1 MKHLY
6 SLITLAA
13 ATLTATAATPTAST
27 DFISLSKPT
36 KVQTVNKIDVKS
48 ATSLKKAV
56 KKHAPEAKEI
66 TSIEDIEGVWS
77 WDFSPLL
84 QNMTSPKQV
93 TINVSNAETGEVE
106 IIGIAPAGTGYK
118 VKGTFD
124 MEAGTLTIPNGQY
137 LGEYD
142 PGYLDY
148 FYIKAIDWNAGEIV
162 DGKADVEATV
172 GELSEGAIIFP
183 DDDVWAVGNPDSE
196 DDGYWAL
203 SYMNEFD
210 VIEPEEPVD
219 PMEGWEVYCTG
230 KMQDGWIY
238 PAYGIDPVGK
248 DFAVE
253 IHRSIETPGLYRVF
267 NPYKSEGF
275 QYNSEAQDNGMI
287 VFNITDPEFVQVLPA
302 IKSGIMNGSQAI
314 NNTNVEG
321 YWMAQDYD
329 KATIISALGESIPAW
344 STFENNI
351 VTIPTAR
358 IQLDS
363 DGCYTWSSN
372 GTSLADL
379 MVSKIIFDKTPV
391 EYVATGISFVESE
404 VTIKEGET
412 VTLTPTFE
420 PAHAAAPEL
429 TWTSTN
435 EEVATVSST
444 GVVTAVA
451 AGEATIVVTSGE
463 LSAECKVVV
472 YAKPVLTFGVMV
484 PVNETVTLSVSIENA
499 LQTDEAPT
507 WTSSDTTIATVSE
520 GGSVTGV
527 EAGTA
532 DITATY
538 AGESAT
544 ITITVVDEQNVL
556 INELTAA
563 KASKKYD
570 LQGRVAAKNAKG
582 VIIVTD
588 GKKAEKT
595 IVK

>member
-13 ATLTATAATPTAST
+13 ATLTATAASPTAST
-27 DFISLSKPT
+27 NSISLSKPA
-36 KVQTVNKIDVKS
+36 KVTAVNQVDAAS
-48 ATSLKKAV
+48 AKALKKSAV

-77 WDFSPLL
+77 WDYSPLL
-84 QNMTSPKQV
+84 KNMTSPTEITITV
-93 TINVSNAETGEVE
+93 TDAATGAIE
-106 IIGIAPAGTGYK
+106 IKGIAPSYLGYK
-118 VKGTFD
+118 VKATVD
-124 MEAGTLTIPNGQY
+124 MDAHTLSIPNGQY
-137 LGEYD
+137 LGD
-142 PGYLDY
+142 VTGDKDY
-148 FYIKAIDWNAGEIV
+148 FYTKDLDLSTGDIL
-162 DGKADVEATV
+162 DGKNDATASV
-172 GELSEGAIIFP
+172 GVIEDGVIMF
-183 DDDVWAVGNPDSE
+183 DDLDVWAIGDPDNE
-196 DDGYWAL
+196 EIGWWIL

-210 VIEPEEPVD
+210 VIEPVD

-275 QYNSEAQDNGMI
+275 QYNAYAQDNGMI

-302 IKSGIMNGSQAI
+302 IKSGMMNGSQAI

-321 YWMAQDYD
+321 YWMAQGYD
-329 KATIISALGESIPAW
+329 KATIISVLGESTPEW

-358 IQLDS
+358 IQLDG

-372 GTSLADL
+372 GVSLADL

-391 EYVATGISFVESE
+391 EYVATGIVLSDSE
-404 VTIKEGET
+404 VTLKEGAT
-412 VTLTPTFE
+412 VTLTTTFE
-420 PAHAAAPEL
+420 PAHAVAPEL

-435 EEVATVSST
+435 EEVATVSSN
-444 GVVTAVA
+444 GEVTAVA

-463 LSAECKVVV
+463 ISAECTVVV

-484 PVNETVTLSVSIENA
+484 PVNETVTLSVSIDNA
-499 LQTDEAPT
+499 LQTDEVPT
-507 WTSSDTTIATVSE
+507 WTSSDTTVATVSE

-538 AGESAT
+538 DGESAT
-544 ITITVVDEQNVL
+544 ISVTVVEGQNVL

-570 LQGRVAAKNAKG
+570 LQGRAAAKNSKG
-582 VIIVTD
+582 VMIITD